1 MQPRSSDHLQNHPT
15 PWVVRKRG
23 EGERSALTCI
33 VWKCYIEVDSFDF
46 LFEQIDLVEEE
57 DESGV
62 GKPRTVADLI
72 EQKQGLWQQ
81 ENIYR

>member
-1 MQPRSSDHLQNHPT
+1 M
-15 PWVVRKRG
+15 
-23 EGERSALTCI
+23 TCI